1 MLEYIIEQNNLLKYK
16 KSTLFRND
24 KRCIQLFAENALL
37 TRPSETNTADHRV
50 TDVRQGLFSVD
61 EFRYLNVP
69 RVGIFSVHDD
79 LECIMRCLQHP
90 SCISVNLALEIRL
103 WCELLS
109 FDKYSNS
116 REFKQNE
123 SSHHYHIVVRLSFV
137 FFKFQSSLPKET
149 QSTISCMA

>member
-1 MLEYIIEQNNLLKYK
+1 MLEYKTEQNNLLKYK
-16 KSTLFRND
+16 KITLFRND
-24 KRCIQLFAENALL
+24 NRCIQLFAENALL
-37 TRPSETNTADHRV
+37 TRPSETNTADHRG

-109 FDKYSNS
+109 SDKYSNPKEI
-116 REFKQNE
+116 RQNE
-123 SSHHYHIVVRLSFV
+123 SSYHYHIVVRTLFCV
-137 FFKFQSSLPKET
+137 FSYFKAACPGKHF
-149 QSTISCMA
+149 IRY